1 MVSLSQRIPLPFTA
15 IEVEA
20 LVVRRA
26 LELAM
31 EIGFNWVVLEGD
43 SQIFIN
49 ALKLDSCSLS
59 HFGHI
64 AKGISI

>member
-1 MVSLSQRIPLPFTA
+1 MVFISQRIPLPFTA

-20 LVVRRA
+20 LAVRRA

-49 ALKLDSCSLS
+49 ALKADSCSPS

-64 AKGISI
+64 AKDISI